1 VRNQPERKTLL
12 QPHKRSNGKALAS
25 TYPEDFMSDNLEN
38 RGPQDR
44 SRVNVNEEWEVRYWT
59 KEFGVNEDQLRKA
72 VQKVGPSTDAIR
84 KELKA
89 A

>member
-1 VRNQPERKTLL
+1 M
-12 QPHKRSNGKALAS
+12 RSPGAAQEW
-25 TYPEDFMSDNLEN
+25 TGIGTIMSDNLKD

-44 SRVNVNEEWEVRYWT
+44 SRVNVSEEWEVRYRT
-59 KEFGVNEDQLRKA
+59 REFGVNEDQLRKA
-72 VQKVGPSTDAIR
+72 VQKVGPSADAVR

>member
-1 VRNQPERKTLL
+1 
-12 QPHKRSNGKALAS
+12 
-25 TYPEDFMSDNLEN
+25 MSDNLKD

-44 SRVNVNEEWEVRYWT
+44 SRVNVSEDWEVQYWT
-59 KEFGVNEDQLRKA
+59 REFGVNEDQLRKA
-72 VQKVGPSTDAIR
+72 VQKVGPSADAVR